1 MIRRVV
7 HAGTLDFH
15 LIIIEVDGI
24 VVVIVIV
31 IVIVIVEDIVAK
43 TEIFVVYAGIVVGD
57 VVVLFY

>member
-31 IVIVIVEDIVAK
+31 IVEDIVAE

>member
-31 IVIVIVEDIVAK
+31 IVIVEDIVAE